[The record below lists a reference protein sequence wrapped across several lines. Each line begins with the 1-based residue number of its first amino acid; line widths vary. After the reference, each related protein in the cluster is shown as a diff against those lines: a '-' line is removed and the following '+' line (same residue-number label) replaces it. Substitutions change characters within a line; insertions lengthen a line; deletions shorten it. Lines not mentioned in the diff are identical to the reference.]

1 MRYRYKRVFAAFL
14 SCAMLFSLTACG
26 SQRQTKEIEGVFLG
40 IDAAKYQGTIDWQAV
55 AGAGMKFAM
64 IRLGYRTDEGGVI
77 VEDSNARYNLQEG
90 SRAGIPM
97 GGYFFSS
104 AINKEEAEEEAA
116 WVAELVAKYPI
127 TYPIVYDC
135 EGFTQENS
143 RQKDLTKAQ
152 RTDIALAFLKAIKKL
167 GYTPMFYGS
176 KSELE
181 NSWETGRIEKHYKIW
196 VAQYPDLPYPQ
207 TYASS
212 YQGKHQMWQFS
223 QTATVS
229 GVSQPVDMNLA
240 YFGYNGIEP
249 AKDSEPPAEV
259 GPDPEALMAFTE
271 TEETVTAKEKT
282 NLRSIPD
289 QGEDSI
295 VLYTLLN
302 GETALRTATSPSGWS
317 RLLYNGTVCYAVTS
331 YLTTDLDYDPSAPQQ
346 EGGLQTQFETVDDTV
361 TAKVEVNLRTLPSVE
376 NPESQV
382 LVLLKHGET
391 VQRTGVSDN
400 GWSRLLY
407 NGTVCYAVTSYLES
421 SDGSTAEPDDG
432 AIKTQFEDMD
442 DYVSPKEKV
451 NLRSIPSVDDP
462 DCVVVATIT
471 SSEKV
476 HRTGINRDVGWSR
489 VEYNGQTLYCITQ
502 YLNEVK

>member
-1 MRYRYKRVFAAFL
+1 MAPKANWK
-14 SCAMLFSLTACG
+14 TAG
-26 SQRQTKEIEGVFLG
+26 
-40 IDAAKYQGTIDWQAV
+40 
-55 AGAGMKFAM
+55 
-64 IRLGYRTDEGGVI
+64 
-77 VEDSNARYNLQEG
+77 
-90 SRAGIPM
+90 
-97 GGYFFSS
+97 
-104 AINKEEAEEEAA
+104 
-116 WVAELVAKYPI
+116 
-127 TYPIVYDC
+127 
-135 EGFTQENS
+135 
-143 RQKDLTKAQ
+143 
-152 RTDIALAFLKAIKKL
+152 
-167 GYTPMFYGS
+167 
-176 KSELE
+176 
-181 NSWETGRIEKHYKIW
+181 TGRIEKHYKIW

-346 EGGLQTQFETVDDTV
+346 EGGLQTQFEAVDDTV
-361 TAKVEVNLRTLPSVE
+361 TPKVEVNLRTLPSVE
-376 NPESQV
+376 NPESQIIT
-382 LVLLKHGET
+382 LLKHGET